1 VPTIVPEPP
10 LKTLGEF
17 PETHVDASKH
27 FHEAVLPPQVATCLA
42 ERPHAHYAPVVSD
55 PVPEALLRTLAP
67 LDQTERVSHER

>member
-1 VPTIVPEPP
+1 VLTIVSEPP

-27 FHEAVLPPQVATCLA
+27 FHEPVLPPQVAACLR
-42 ERPHAHYAPVVSD
+42 ERLRAHYAPVVRD

-67 LDQTERVSHER
+67 LDQTGRASHER

>member
-27 FHEAVLPPQVATCLA
+27 LHEPVLPPQVAACLA
-42 ERPHAHYAPVVSD
+42 ERRRTHYAPVGSD
-55 PVPEALLRTLAP
+55 PVLEALLQILAP
-67 LDQTERVSHER
+67 LDQKGRASHER